1 MNEIPSQYSE
11 ALVTCDWLEA
21 HLNDPDLVI
30 FDCTT
35 YLVPSDG
42 PTRPYDIQ
50 SGKADYDEGH
60 IPGAGYFDLQKDFS
74 VADSPY
80 RFTLPSAQE
89 TAAIFARHGVSD
101 GKRVVLYSRKN
112 LQWATRFWWM
122 LRWLGFDNVSILDG
136 GYDKWVADGRMT
148 STTQCEYQTGQ
159 FSINLRPEVFVGKE
173 VVQSAIGAAE
183 VCTIN
188 ALAAD
193 LHRGENPRYGRPGRV
208 PGSVNVPATTLF
220 NPETIELLPIDT
232 VAQAFAGIGADTS
245 KRIIVYCGGGIAAT
259 LDAFVLHE
267 LGYRDIA
274 VYDNSMSEWANDISL
289 PIETD

>member
-1 MNEIPSQYSE
+1 MNEIPSLYSE

-21 HLNDPDLVI
+21 HLNDPDLVV

-35 YLVPSDG
+35 YLVPTEG
-42 PTRPYDIQ
+42 PNRPYDIQ
-50 SGKADYDEGH
+50 SGKADYDAGH

-80 RFTLPSAQE
+80 RFTLPPAQE
-89 TAAIFARHGVSD
+89 TAAAFARHGVSD

-122 LRWLGFDNVSILDG
+122 LRWLGFDNVAILDG

-148 STTQCEYQTGQ
+148 STSQCKYEAGQ
-159 FSINLRPEVFVGKE
+159 LSISLRPELFVGKD
-173 VVQSAIGAAE
+173 VVQSAIGAEE

-193 LHRGENPRYGRPGRV
+193 LHRGENPRYGRPGRI
-208 PGSVNVPATTLF
+208 PGSANVPATTLF

-232 VAQAFAGIGADTS
+232 IAQTFTGIGADPT

-259 LDAFVLHE
+259 LDAFLLHE

-274 VYDNSMSEWANDISL
+274 VYDNSMSEWANDDSL

>member
-1 MNEIPSQYSE
+1 MNETPSQYSE
-11 ALVTCDWLEA
+11 ALVSCDWLEA

-35 YLVPSDG
+35 YLIPNEG
-42 PTRPYDIQ
+42 PNRPYDVQ

-60 IPGAGYFDLQKDFS
+60 IPGAGYLDLQKDFS
-74 VADSPY
+74 VTDSPY
-80 RFTLPSAQE
+80 RFTLPPAGE
-89 TAAIFARHGVSD
+89 TAATFAQHGVSD

-148 STTQCEYQTGQ
+148 STSPCKYEVGS
-159 FSINLRPEVFVGKE
+159 FSINLRPELFVNKE
-173 VVQSAIGAAE
+173 AVQGAIGA
-183 VCTIN
+183 VDFCTIN
-188 ALAAD
+188 ALTAD
-193 LHRGENPRYGRPGRV
+193 LHSGKSPRYGRPGRV

-220 NPETIELLPIDT
+220 NSETMEILPIDT
-232 VAQAFAGIGADTS
+232 VAQAFAGVGADPD

-259 LDAFVLHE
+259 LDAFLLHE
-267 LGYRDIA
+267 LGRLDIA
-274 VYDNSMSEWANDISL
+274 VYDNSMSEWANDVSL
-289 PIETD
+289 PVETD